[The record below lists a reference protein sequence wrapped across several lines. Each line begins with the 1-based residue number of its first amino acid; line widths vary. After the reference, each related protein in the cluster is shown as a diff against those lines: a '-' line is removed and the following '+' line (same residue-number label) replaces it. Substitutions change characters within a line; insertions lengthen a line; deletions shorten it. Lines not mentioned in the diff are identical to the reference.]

1 MLILLLVYEMRVK
14 HPVLTKLSACGT
26 LVPMKSLTKLQ
37 KKVFAYLQAYA
48 REKGY
53 PPTIREIKTAL
64 HLSGHSSIQ
73 NALFVLEKKGYM
85 RRSGKARGIE
95 FCQSHRTH
103 QPAQLPLAG
112 RIQAGEPHMAIEDV
126 EGYVAVD
133 RSFVSGS
140 DNFLL
145 KVEGDSMIDAHIQD
159 GDYVV
164 VKPQPEANNGDTVVA
179 IIDDEAT
186 VKKFYK
192 NGNQI
197 RLNPANPDY
206 KPIVIDSGNPNV
218 SIVGKVA
225 SVLRSISTK

>member
-1 MLILLLVYEMRVK
+1 ME
-14 HPVLTKLSACGT
+14 
-26 LVPMKSLTKLQ
+26 SLTKTQ
-37 KKVFAYLQAYA
+37 SKVFSYLQSYSSE
-48 REKGY
+48 RGY

-73 NALFVLEKKGYM
+73 NALSALEKKGYI

-95 FCQSHRTH
+95 FCRGQRTD

-112 RIQAGEPHMAIEDV
+112 RIQAGEPNMAIEDV

-145 KVEGDSMIDAHIQD
+145 KVGGDSMIDAHIQD

-164 VKPQPEANNGDTVVA
+164 VKPQPEANNGDIIVA
-179 IIDDEAT
+179 IIDEEAT
-186 VKKFYK
+186 VKKFFK

-197 RLNPANPDY
+197 QLKPANPDY
-206 KPIVIDSGNPNV
+206 KPIVIDSGGRDV
-218 SIVGKVA
+218 SIVGKVV
-225 SVLRSISTK
+225 SVLRCIETN